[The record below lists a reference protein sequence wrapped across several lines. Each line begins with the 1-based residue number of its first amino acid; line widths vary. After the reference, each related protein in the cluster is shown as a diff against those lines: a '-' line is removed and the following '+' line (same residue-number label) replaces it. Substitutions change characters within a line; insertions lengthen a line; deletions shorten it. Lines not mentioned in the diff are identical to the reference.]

1 MYKLRKY
8 GILFFL
14 LLIKHYGAAQGF
26 NKIYPI
32 LGEQTFA
39 TSIIKSNIDNNYI
52 IIGQSVSNNTRYL
65 RILKINEEGD
75 VLYDKNYG
83 DSLEIYYSAIG
94 QAVAATYDNN
104 YIVGGSYTFDT
115 ATVNISQSFLIKINE
130 DGDTLWRK
138 FYDGPFY
145 DVFRAVALTKDSGF
159 IAVGEYCMNSF
170 NTVPKLYLVKI
181 DSAGNEQWRKVYP
194 SANSEAGWSVQQTF
208 DGGYI
213 IGGWKGNSSD
223 QYNFVVKT
231 DSLGE
236 IQWTRLYNSDSNG
249 RCYITQL
256 SDSNYI
262 ISSIYGKFIDN
273 EVGFQAYLRKI
284 DTAGSQI
291 WLKYY
296 GDIGPERFYS
306 RVIESNKKI
315 TAVGEN
321 IDLTSNTL
329 FSWMLQTDLNGNQQ
343 WDRKYYFN
351 NPSEYQYLEDLTI
364 SHNNDF
370 LMCGYITIPT
380 TSWVIKTDSMGCIV
394 SGCAV
399 GIREIEEEQSFYV
412 YPNPASNVLN
422 ISLRNDT
429 GEPLQIKLLDI
440 SGKEIFS
447 ENHSFTGDIL
457 LQKDIGNLN
466 AGLYFI
472 SIQTNNSHKLQK
484 VLIVR

>member
-1 MYKLRKY
+1 MIKHLKY
-8 GILFFL
+8 GLLLLL
-14 LLIKHYGAAQGF
+14 LLIKQYAAAQGF
-26 NKIYPI
+26 NRDYPFNNYLNGSSALTVSHSGSEYIITGQVVTADYRALRVLKLDSLGDTVWDKIY
-32 LGEQTFA
+32 A
-39 TSIIKSNIDNNYI
+39 
-52 IIGQSVSNNTRYL
+52 
-65 RILKINEEGD
+65 
-75 VLYDKNYG
+75 
-83 DSLEIYYSAIG
+83 DSLDIYYTG
-94 QAVAATYDNN
+94 RAAMVKTYDNA
-104 YIVGGSYTFDT
+104 YVIGGSYVYDT
-115 ATVNISQSFLIKINE
+115 ATINIMQSVLIKINE
-130 DGDTLWRK
+130 NGDTLWRK

-145 DVFRAVALTKDSGF
+145 DVFRSVALTKDSGF
-159 IAVGEYCMNSF
+159 IAVGEYCINSF

-223 QYNFVVKT
+223 TYNYVVKT

-236 IQWTRLYNSDSNG
+236 IEWTRLYNSDSKG
-249 RCYITQL
+249 TCYVTQL

-284 DTAGSQI
+284 DTSGSQI

-296 GDIGPERFYS
+296 GDVGPERFYS

-329 FSWMLQTDLNGNQQ
+329 FSWMLQTDINGNQI

-351 NPSEYQYLEDLTI
+351 NPSTQHYLFDLAIT
-364 SHNNDF
+364 SNNG
-370 LMCGYITIPT
+370 LIACGWA
-380 TSWVIKTDSMGCIV
+380 TSPQNVWVIKTDSMGCII

-399 GIREIEEEQSFYV
+399 GIREVEEELSYYV
-412 YPNPASNVLN
+412 YPNPATSILN
-422 ISLRNDT
+422 INIRNDNNH
-429 GEPLQIKLLDI
+429 PLQIKLLDI
-440 SGKEIFS
+440 TGKELFNELS
-447 ENHSFTGDIL
+447 HTTGDTH
-457 LQKDIGNLN
+457 LQKDISYLTS
-466 AGLYFI
+466 GLYI
-472 SIQTNNSHKLQK
+472 LLIQSPQKSYMQK
-484 VLIVR
+484 VIIAK

>member
-1 MYKLRKY
+1 MIKHLKY
-8 GILFFL
+8 GLLLLL
-14 LLIKHYGAAQGF
+14 LLIKLYAAAQGF

-39 TSIIKSNIDNNYI
+39 TSLIQSNIDSNYI
-52 IIGQSVSNNTRYL
+52 IIGQAVNNDRRSL
-65 RILKINEEGD
+65 RIMKINDEGN
-75 VLYDKNYG
+75 VIYDKSFA
-83 DSLEIYYSAIG
+83 DSLEVYYSAIG
-94 QAVAATYDNN
+94 QGIIDAGNN
-104 YIVGGSYTFDT
+104 SYIIAGAYAFDT
-115 ATVNISQSFLIKINE
+115 TTINIAQSFLIKINE
-130 DGDTLWRK
+130 NGDTLWRK

-145 DVFRAVALTKDSGF
+145 DVFRSVALTKDSGF
-159 IAVGEYCMNSF
+159 IAVGEYCINSF

-223 QYNFVVKT
+223 TYNYVVKT

-236 IQWTRLYNSDSNG
+236 IEWTRLYNSDSNG
-249 RCYITQL
+249 RCYVAQL

-262 ISSIYGKFIDN
+262 VSSIYGKFIDN

-284 DTAGSQI
+284 DTSGSQI

-296 GDIGPERFYS
+296 GDVGPERFYS

-329 FSWMLQTDLNGNQQ
+329 FSWMLQTDINGNQI

-351 NPSEYQYLEDLTI
+351 NPSEYQYLEDVTN

-380 TSWVIKTDSMGCIV
+380 TSWVIKTDSMGCII

-399 GIREIEEEQSFYV
+399 GIREVEEELSYYV
-412 YPNPASNVLN
+412 YPNPATNILN
-422 ISLRNDT
+422 INIRNDNNY
-429 GEPLQIKLLDI
+429 PLQIKLMDI
-440 SGKEIFS
+440 TGKELFNELS
-447 ENHSFTGDIL
+447 HATGDTH
-457 LQKDIGNLN
+457 LQKDISYLTS
-466 AGLYFI
+466 GLYI
-472 SIQTNNSHKLQK
+472 LLIQSPQKSYMQK
-484 VLIVR
+484 VIIAK

>member
-8 GILFFL
+8 GVLLFL

-26 NKIYPI
+26 NREYP
-32 LGEQTFA
+32 F
-39 TSIIKSNIDNNYI
+39 NNFINGSTALSVAHSGNEYI
-52 IIGQSVSNNTRYL
+52 ITGQVVTSDYRAL
-65 RILKINEEGD
+65 RVIKI
-75 VLYDKNYG
+75 
-83 DSLEIYYSAIG
+83 DSLGDTVWDKSYADSLDVYFTG
-94 QAVAATYDNN
+94 RAAMVKTSDGAYV
-104 YIVGGSYTFDT
+104 IGGSYVYDT
-115 ATVNISQSFLIKINE
+115 ATINTAQSVLIKINE

-138 FYDGPFY
+138 FYDGPFF
-145 DVFRAVALTKDSGF
+145 DVFRGIANTKDSGF
-159 IAVGEYCMNSF
+159 IAVGEYCINSF

-223 QYNFVVKT
+223 RYNFVVKT

-236 IQWTRLYNSDSNG
+236 IEWTRFYNSDSEG
-249 RCYITQL
+249 ACYITQL

-329 FSWMLQTDLNGNQQ
+329 FSWMLQTDINGNQQ
-343 WDRKYYFN
+343 WDRKYYYN
-351 NPSEYQYLEDLTI
+351 NPSTQHYLFDLAITSDNGLI
-364 SHNNDF
+364 A
-370 LMCGYITIPT
+370 CGWKT
-380 TSWVIKTDSMGCIV
+380 TPQNAWVIKTDSMGCIV

-399 GIREIEEEQSFYV
+399 GIREIEEELSFYV

-422 ISLRNDT
+422 ISLRNDI

-440 SGKEIFS
+440 RGKEIFS

-484 VLIVR
+484 VLIVK